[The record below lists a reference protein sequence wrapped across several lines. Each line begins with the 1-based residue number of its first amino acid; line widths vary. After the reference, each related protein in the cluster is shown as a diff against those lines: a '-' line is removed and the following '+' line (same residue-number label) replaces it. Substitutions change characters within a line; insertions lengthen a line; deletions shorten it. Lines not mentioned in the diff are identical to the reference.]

1 MREHTSESRRAV
13 RHSPTANASSAGRV
27 AAGTVHKQLDGE
39 EPTELLGYTLLRLSA
54 AQGRRASCAELG
66 RCVRA
71 PGRPRKRTRPASRR
85 ELERLLHRQRRLMAR
100 ARKSGST
107 RGQARQ
113 LPA

>member
-1 MREHTSESRRAV
+1 VRKHTSESRRAV
-13 RHSPTANASSAGRV
+13 RHSTTANTSSASI
-27 AAGTVHKQLDGE
+27 AAGAVHKQLDGE

-100 ARKSGST
+100 ARETGST
-107 RGQARQ
+107 RGQARH